1 MNILNLD
8 TIDIV
13 FDYLEPK
20 LKYYFTLLN
29 HLFYERFCPRIQ
41 KYKLL
46 NYINKDYLNFYK
58 TLNENNYI
66 NDIQFIDK
74 VIAKTFMNIP
84 TIRPSKVVEM
94 YDLRFVFEL
103 IYNGYC
109 PNDSDI
115 KLYNVHFYIH
125 FYQKIKQC
133 IVNNRQLTIN
143 KIEKDS
149 YLFSLK
155 QNPKFKREKNW
166 ISIYK
171 K

>member
-74 VIAKTFMNIP
+74 
-84 TIRPSKVVEM
+84 
-94 YDLRFVFEL
+94 
-103 IYNGYC
+103 
-109 PNDSDI
+109 
-115 KLYNVHFYIH
+115 
-125 FYQKIKQC
+125 
-133 IVNNRQLTIN
+133 
-143 KIEKDS
+143 
-149 YLFSLK
+149 
-155 QNPKFKREKNW
+155 
-166 ISIYK
+166 
-171 K
+171 